1 MAKLP
6 DNVST
11 LPKKRDAVASIAD
24 INKLAP
30 RSKDYTAAVMK
41 NGKKITG
48 LVVKVTPAGRKT
60 WRLVTKAP
68 AGSRKKNPTFSEP
81 LDALSY
87 SQAIDWARR
96 LYSEVRQGLHDRGT
110 DIEEQAKQKKE
121 TQLNTPIVELARQR
135 ADAGLARGKISE
147 RTHKQDHVDIRHLE
161 ALIGSLTFL
170 ELGRDV
176 AKSLGYIFSSKKE
189 APSLGFECKACSQC
203 F

>member
-11 LPKKRDAVASIAD
+11 LPKKRDTVASIAD
-24 INKLAP
+24 INKLVP

-110 DIEEQAKQKKE
+110 IAIS
-121 TQLNTPIVELARQR
+121 TPCL
-135 ADAGLARGKISE
+135 
-147 RTHKQDHVDIRHLE
+147 
-161 ALIGSLTFL
+161 
-170 ELGRDV
+170 
-176 AKSLGYIFSSKKE
+176 
-189 APSLGFECKACSQC
+189 
-203 F
+203 